1 MLRLQVWVRAPSLPP
16 AWGLTWARPGGRTD
30 PARVMKQGRGENG
43 WRGWEAG
50 CPTYS
55 PPQNPWHCSERLG
68 LPGLTHIL
76 WGCRPI
82 PCTLLSTLR
91 LLDFKPSSL
100 LSPPHAHSLFACQ
113 DGPIFQALILLTLL
127 CQDPQQLP

>member
-1 MLRLQVWVRAPSLPP
+1 ME
-16 AWGLTWARPGGRTD
+16 GLGGRL
-30 PARVMKQGRGENG
+30 PYILSSPESLALLGE
-43 WRGWEAG
+43 A
-50 CPTYS
+50 
-55 PPQNPWHCSERLG
+55 G
-68 LPGLTHIL
+68 LPGLTRIL